1 MKASARRLLPA
12 LVSTALFSS
21 CALAALGAWRVGA
34 GRLLSKYAGDHM
46 AVEAA
51 RRAVRT
57 SPEDPETHSS
67 LGLVLYNTSGAR
79 DALEEFERAVL
90 LRPRDYFLWL
100 QLGRARD
107 EAGDAEGAGIALRE
121 AMRLAPFY
129 SEPRWQYANVL
140 YRHGR
145 LDEAFAEMR
154 RAAES
159 NPSLYPAFADLA
171 WGTYRGDA
179 RAVERVAS
187 PRTGAQRLALARLF
201 ARKGAA
207 DEALALFRAA
217 GEVDA
222 DDRKD
227 FLAGLLK
234 AKQFAVAYEVWA
246 GGRDDGLGGAG
257 VGRFTEPGFE
267 GRVNTSEAGFGWRQE
282 HALEGVALSLD
293 TQSPKSGSHSLLIEW
308 SGHANPGVDVISQLV
323 LVESGARYRLSF
335 YASTENVKT
344 GGPPQ
349 VVVSDASGS
358 DARVLAQTP
367 ALPQGTNAWQE
378 YEVEFAAPSK
388 TEAVLVSVRRQ
399 NCDASPCPMF
409 GRVWLDDF
417 SLKKL

>member
-12 LVSTALFSS
+12 LVSIALFSS
-21 CALAALGAWRVGA
+21 CVLATLGAWRAGA
-34 GRLLSKYAGDHM
+34 GRLLSKYAGDHI

-57 SPEDPETHSS
+57 SPEDPETHST
-67 LGLVLYNTSGAR
+67 LGLVLDNTSGAR

-107 EAGDAEGAGIALRE
+107 EAGDAEGAGLALRE

-140 YRHGR
+140 YRRGR
-145 LDEAFAEMR
+145 LDEAFVEMR

-171 WGTYRGDA
+171 WGTYKGDA
-179 RAVERVAS
+179 RAVERAAS
-187 PRTGAQRLALARLF
+187 PCTSPQHLALARLF

-207 DEALALFRAA
+207 DEALTLFLAA

-227 FLAGLLK
+227 FLAELLK
-234 AKQFAVAYEVWA
+234 TKQFAVGYEVWA
-246 GGRDDGLGGAG
+246 GGRDEGRGGAG

-293 TQSPKSGSHSLLIEW
+293 SQSPKSGSRSLLIEW
-308 SGHANPGVDVISQLV
+308 SGHASPGVDIISQLV
-323 LVESGARYRLSF
+323 LVEPGARYRLSF
-335 YASTENVKT
+335 YARTENVKT

-378 YEVEFAAPSK
+378 YEAEFAAPLK

-399 NCDASPCPMF
+399 NCETSPCPMF

-417 SLKKL
+417 SLRKL